1 MTITLNQQLLDLS
14 TPRVMAIMNLTP
26 DSFYDGGQL
35 KNHEQLLAKV
45 QQFIDEGASIIDLG
59 GYSTRPGAVNISVEE
74 EMSRVV
80 PVVQLIRE
88 HFKNIPLSVDT
99 FRSQVARS
107 ALEQGASMVNDVS
120 GATADDLM
128 LDLISEYQVPYVGMH
143 MRGTPQTM
151 STLTDYQDI
160 VFEIR
165 YFFSTLAEKAAK
177 RNINDLIIDP
187 GLGFAKTIAQN
198 FHLLYHLEAFKLLDL
213 PVLIGLSRKSMIY
226 KTLNTTPENA
236 LNGSSALHMA
246 ALERGAHLLRVHD
259 VKEAQ
264 ECIKLYTQLRNAA
277 SSYEIVPLKK

>member
-26 DSFYDGGQL
+26 DSFYDGGKL
-35 KNHEQLLAKV
+35 KNHEQVLAKV

-59 GYSTRPGAVNISVEE
+59 GYSTRPGAIYISIEE
-74 EMSRVV
+74 EISRVI
-80 PVVQLIRE
+80 PVVRLIRE
-88 HFKNIPLSVDT
+88 HFKAIPLSVDT
-99 FRSQVARS
+99 FRSQVARA

-128 LDLISEYQVPYVGMH
+128 LDLIAEYQVPYVGMH

-151 STLTDYQDI
+151 NTLTDYQDI

-165 YFFSTLAEKAAK
+165 YFFSTLAEEAAK

-198 FHLLYHLEAFKLLDL
+198 FHLLYHLDAFKLLEL

-264 ECIKLYTQLRNAA
+264 ECIKLFTQLRDAA
-277 SSYEIVPLKK
+277 T

>member
-26 DSFYDGGQL
+26 DSFYDGGKL
-35 KNHEQLLAKV
+35 KNHEQVLAKV

-59 GYSTRPGAVNISVEE
+59 GYSTRPGAADISVEE
-74 EMSRVV
+74 EISRVI

-88 HFKNIPLSVDT
+88 HFRAIPLSVDT
-99 FRSQVARS
+99 FRSQVARA

-128 LDLISEYQVPYVGMH
+128 LDLIAEYQVPYVGMH

-151 STLTDYQDI
+151 NTLTDYQDI

-165 YFFSTLAEKAAK
+165 YFFSTLAEEVAK

-198 FHLLYHLEAFKLLDL
+198 FHLLYHLDAFKLLEL

-264 ECIKLYTQLRNAA
+264 ECIKLFTQLRDAA
-277 SSYEIVPLKK
+277 T

>member
-26 DSFYDGGQL
+26 DSFYDGGEL

-198 FHLLYHLEAFKLLDL
+198 FHLLYHLDAFKLLDL

-264 ECIKLYTQLRNAA
+264 ECIKLYTQLRDAA
-277 SSYEIVPLKK
+277 S

>member
-80 PVVQLIRE
+80 PVVKLIRE
-88 HFKNIPLSVDT
+88 HFKDIPLSVDT

-198 FHLLYHLEAFKLLDL
+198 FHLLYHLDAFKLLDL
-213 PVLIGLSRKSMIY
+213 PILIGLSRKSMIY
-226 KTLNTTPENA
+226 KTLNTSPENA

-264 ECIKLYTQLRNAA
+264 ECIKLYTQLRDAA
-277 SSYEIVPLKK
+277 S

>member
-26 DSFYDGGQL
+26 DSFYDGGKL
-35 KNHEQLLAKV
+35 KNHEQVLAKV

-59 GYSTRPGAVNISVEE
+59 GYSTRPGAADISVEE
-74 EMSRVV
+74 EISRVI

-88 HFKNIPLSVDT
+88 HFRAIPLSVDT
-99 FRSQVARS
+99 FRSQVARA

-128 LDLISEYQVPYVGMH
+128 LDLIAEYQVPYVGMH

-151 STLTDYQDI
+151 NTLTDYQDI

-165 YFFSTLAEKAAK
+165 YFFSTLAEEAAK

-198 FHLLYHLEAFKLLDL
+198 FHLLYHLDAFKLIEL

-264 ECIKLYTQLRNAA
+264 ECIKLFTQLRDAA
-277 SSYEIVPLKK
+277 T

>member
-26 DSFYDGGQL
+26 DSFYDGGKL
-35 KNHEQLLAKV
+35 KNHEQVLAKV

-59 GYSTRPGAVNISVEE
+59 GYSTRPGAIYISIEE
-74 EMSRVV
+74 EISRVI
-80 PVVQLIRE
+80 PVVRLIRE
-88 HFKNIPLSVDT
+88 HFKAIPLSVDT
-99 FRSQVARS
+99 FRSQVARA

-128 LDLISEYQVPYVGMH
+128 LDLIAEYQVPYVGMH

-151 STLTDYQDI
+151 NTLTDYQDI

-165 YFFSTLAEKAAK
+165 YFFSTLAEEAAK
-177 RNINDLIIDP
+177 RNINDLIVDP

-198 FHLLYHLEAFKLLDL
+198 FHLLYHLDAFKLLEL

-264 ECIKLYTQLRNAA
+264 ECIKLFTQLRDAA
-277 SSYEIVPLKK
+277 T

>member
-26 DSFYDGGQL
+26 DSFYDGGKL
-35 KNHEQLLAKV
+35 KNHEQVLAKV

-59 GYSTRPGAVNISVEE
+59 GYSTRPGAADISVEE
-74 EMSRVV
+74 EISRVI
-80 PVVQLIRE
+80 PVVRLIRE
-88 HFKNIPLSVDT
+88 HFKAIPLSVDT
-99 FRSQVARS
+99 FRSQVARA

-128 LDLISEYQVPYVGMH
+128 LDLIAEYQVPYVGMH

-151 STLTDYQDI
+151 NTLTDYQDI

-165 YFFSTLAEKAAK
+165 YFFSTLAEEAAK
-177 RNINDLIIDP
+177 RNINDLIVDP

-198 FHLLYHLEAFKLLDL
+198 FHLLYHLDAFKLLEL

-264 ECIKLYTQLRNAA
+264 ECIKLFTQLRDAA
-277 SSYEIVPLKK
+277 T

>member
-26 DSFYDGGQL
+26 DSFYDGGKL
-35 KNHEQLLAKV
+35 KNHEQVLAKV

-59 GYSTRPGAVNISVEE
+59 GYSTRPGAADISVEE
-74 EMSRVV
+74 EISRVI

-88 HFKNIPLSVDT
+88 HFRAIPLSVDT
-99 FRSQVARS
+99 FRSQVARA
-107 ALEQGASMVNDVS
+107 ALDQGASMVNDVS

-128 LDLISEYQVPYVGMH
+128 LDLIAEYQVPYVGMH

-151 STLTDYQDI
+151 NTLTDYQDI

-165 YFFSTLAEKAAK
+165 YFFSTLAEEAAK

-198 FHLLYHLEAFKLLDL
+198 FHLLYHLDAFKLLEL

-264 ECIKLYTQLRNAA
+264 ECIKLFTQLRDAA
-277 SSYEIVPLKK
+277 T

>member
-151 STLTDYQDI
+151 ITLTDYQDI

-198 FHLLYHLEAFKLLDL
+198 FHLLYHLDAFKLLDL

-264 ECIKLYTQLRNAA
+264 ECIKLYTQLRDAA
-277 SSYEIVPLKK
+277 S

>member
-14 TPRVMAIMNLTP
+14 TPRVMAVMNLTP
-26 DSFYDGGQL
+26 DSFYDGGKL
-35 KNHEQLLAKV
+35 KNHEQLLSKV

-59 GYSTRPGAVNISVEE
+59 GYSTRPGAIDISIEE
-74 EMSRVV
+74 EISRVI
-80 PVVQLIRE
+80 PVVRLIRE
-88 HFKNIPLSVDT
+88 HFKAIPLSVDT
-99 FRSQVARS
+99 FRSQVARA

-128 LDLISEYQVPYVGMH
+128 LDLIAEYQVPYVGMH

-151 STLTDYQDI
+151 NTLTDYQDI

-165 YFFSTLAEKAAK
+165 YFFSTLAEEAAK
-177 RNINDLIIDP
+177 RNINDLIVDP

-198 FHLLYHLEAFKLLDL
+198 FHLLYHLDAFKLLEL

-264 ECIKLYTQLRNAA
+264 ECIKLFTQLRDAA
-277 SSYEIVPLKK
+277 T

>member
-26 DSFYDGGQL
+26 DSFYDGGKL
-35 KNHEQLLAKV
+35 KNHDQLLSRV

-59 GYSTRPGAVNISVEE
+59 GYSTRPGADDISVEE
-74 EMSRVV
+74 EISRVI
-80 PVVQLIRE
+80 PVVRLIRE
-88 HFKNIPLSVDT
+88 HFKAIPMSVDT
-99 FRSQVARS
+99 FRSQVARA

-128 LDLISEYQVPYVGMH
+128 LDLIAEYQVPYVGMH

-151 STLTDYQDI
+151 NTLTDYQDI

-165 YFFSTLAEKAAK
+165 YFFSTLAEEVAK

-198 FHLLYHLEAFKLLDL
+198 FHLLYHLDAFKLLEL

-264 ECIKLYTQLRNAA
+264 ECIKLFTQLRDAA
-277 SSYEIVPLKK
+277 T

>member
-1 MTITLNQQLLDLS
+1 
-14 TPRVMAIMNLTP
+14 MAIMNLTP

-151 STLTDYQDI
+151 ITLTDYQDI

-198 FHLLYHLEAFKLLDL
+198 FHLLYHLDAFKLLDL

-264 ECIKLYTQLRNAA
+264 ECIKLYTQLRDAA
-277 SSYEIVPLKK
+277 S

>member
-14 TPRVMAIMNLTP
+14 IPRVMAIMNLTP

-264 ECIKLYTQLRNAA
+264 ECIKLYTQLRDAA
-277 SSYEIVPLKK
+277 S

>member
-26 DSFYDGGQL
+26 DSFYDGGKL
-35 KNHEQLLAKV
+35 KNHEQVLAKV

-59 GYSTRPGAVNISVEE
+59 GYSTRPGAAYISVEE
-74 EMSRVV
+74 EISRVI

-88 HFKNIPLSVDT
+88 HFRAIPLSVDT
-99 FRSQVARS
+99 FRSQVARA

-128 LDLISEYQVPYVGMH
+128 LDLIAEYQVPYVGMH

-151 STLTDYQDI
+151 NTLTDYQDI

-165 YFFSTLAEKAAK
+165 YFFSTLAEEVAK
-177 RNINDLIIDP
+177 RNINDLIVDP

-198 FHLLYHLEAFKLLDL
+198 FHLLYHLDAFKLLEL

-264 ECIKLYTQLRNAA
+264 ECIKLFTQLRDAA
-277 SSYEIVPLKK
+277 T

>member
-26 DSFYDGGQL
+26 DSFYDGGKL

-59 GYSTRPGAVNISVEE
+59 GYSTRPGAADISVEE
-74 EMSRVV
+74 EISRVI
-80 PVVQLIRE
+80 PVVRLIRE
-88 HFKNIPLSVDT
+88 HFKAIPLSVDT
-99 FRSQVARS
+99 FRSQVARA

-128 LDLISEYQVPYVGMH
+128 LDLIAEYQVPYVGMH

-151 STLTDYQDI
+151 NTLTDYQDI

-165 YFFSTLAEKAAK
+165 YFFSTLAEEAAK

-198 FHLLYHLEAFKLLDL
+198 FHLLYHLDAFKLLEL

-264 ECIKLYTQLRNAA
+264 ECIKLFTQLRDAA
-277 SSYEIVPLKK
+277 T

>member
-143 MRGTPQTM
+143 MKGTPQTM
-151 STLTDYQDI
+151 ITLTDYQDI

-198 FHLLYHLEAFKLLDL
+198 FHLLYHLEAFNLLDL

-264 ECIKLYTQLRNAA
+264 ECIKLYTQLRDAA
-277 SSYEIVPLKK
+277 S

>member
-1 MTITLNQQLLDLS
+1 MTITLNQQLLDLN

-26 DSFYDGGQL
+26 DSFYDGGKL
-35 KNHEQLLAKV
+35 KNHDQLLSRV

-59 GYSTRPGAVNISVEE
+59 GYSTRPGAADISVEE
-74 EMSRVV
+74 EISRVI

-88 HFKNIPLSVDT
+88 HFRAIPLSVDT
-99 FRSQVARS
+99 FRSQVARA

-128 LDLISEYQVPYVGMH
+128 LDLIAEYQVPYVGMH

-151 STLTDYQDI
+151 NTLTDYQDI

-165 YFFSTLAEKAAK
+165 YFFSTLAEEAAK

-198 FHLLYHLEAFKLLDL
+198 FHLLYHLDAFKLLEL

-264 ECIKLYTQLRNAA
+264 ECIKLFTQLRDAA
-277 SSYEIVPLKK
+277 T

>member
-26 DSFYDGGQL
+26 DSFYDGGKL
-35 KNHEQLLAKV
+35 KNHEQVLAKV

-59 GYSTRPGAVNISVEE
+59 GYSTRPGAADISVEE
-74 EMSRVV
+74 EISRVI

-88 HFKNIPLSVDT
+88 HFRAIPLSVDT
-99 FRSQVARS
+99 FRSQVARA

-128 LDLISEYQVPYVGMH
+128 LDLIAEYQVPYVGMH

-151 STLTDYQDI
+151 NTLTDYQDI

-177 RNINDLIIDP
+177 RNINDLIVDP

-198 FHLLYHLEAFKLLDL
+198 FHLLYHLDAFKLIEL

-264 ECIKLYTQLRNAA
+264 ECIKLFTQLRDAA
-277 SSYEIVPLKK
+277 T

>member
-26 DSFYDGGQL
+26 DSFYDGGKL
-35 KNHEQLLAKV
+35 KNHDQLLSRV

-59 GYSTRPGAVNISVEE
+59 GYSTRPGADDISVEE
-74 EMSRVV
+74 EISRVI

-88 HFKNIPLSVDT
+88 HFKAIPLSVDT
-99 FRSQVARS
+99 FRSQVARA

-128 LDLISEYQVPYVGMH
+128 LDLIAEYQVPYVGMH

-151 STLTDYQDI
+151 NTLTDYQDI

-165 YFFSTLAEKAAK
+165 YFFSTLAEEAAK

-198 FHLLYHLEAFKLLDL
+198 FHLLYHLDAFKLLEL

-264 ECIKLYTQLRNAA
+264 ECIKLFTQLRDAA
-277 SSYEIVPLKK
+277 T

>member
-26 DSFYDGGQL
+26 DSFYDGGKL
-35 KNHEQLLAKV
+35 KNHDQLLSRV

-59 GYSTRPGAVNISVEE
+59 GYSTRPGAADISVEE
-74 EMSRVV
+74 EISRVI

-88 HFKNIPLSVDT
+88 HFRAIPLSVDT
-99 FRSQVARS
+99 FRSQVARA

-128 LDLISEYQVPYVGMH
+128 LDLIAEYQVPYVGMH

-151 STLTDYQDI
+151 NTLTDYQDI

-165 YFFSTLAEKAAK
+165 YFFSTLAEEAAK

-198 FHLLYHLEAFKLLDL
+198 FHLLYHLDAFKLLEL

-264 ECIKLYTQLRNAA
+264 ECIKLFTQLRDAA
-277 SSYEIVPLKK
+277 T

>member
-26 DSFYDGGQL
+26 DSFYDGGKL
-35 KNHEQLLAKV
+35 KNHDQLLAKV

-59 GYSTRPGAVNISVEE
+59 GYSTRPGAADISVEE
-74 EMSRVV
+74 EMSRVI

-88 HFKNIPLSVDT
+88 HFRAIPLSVDT
-99 FRSQVARS
+99 FRSQVARA

-128 LDLISEYQVPYVGMH
+128 LDLIAEYQVPYVGMH

-151 STLTDYQDI
+151 NTLTDYQDI

-165 YFFSTLAEKAAK
+165 YFFSTLAEEAAK

-198 FHLLYHLEAFKLLDL
+198 FHLLYHLDAFKLLEL

-264 ECIKLYTQLRNAA
+264 ECIKLFTQLRDAA
-277 SSYEIVPLKK
+277 T

>member
-26 DSFYDGGQL
+26 DSFYDGGKL

-45 QQFIDEGASIIDLG
+45 QQFIDEEASIIDLG
-59 GYSTRPGAVNISVEE
+59 GYSTSPGAADISVEE
-74 EMSRVV
+74 EISRVI

-88 HFKNIPLSVDT
+88 HFRAIPLSVDT
-99 FRSQVARS
+99 FRSQVARA

-128 LDLISEYQVPYVGMH
+128 LDLIAEYQVPYVGMH

-151 STLTDYQDI
+151 NTLTDYQDI

-165 YFFSTLAEKAAK
+165 YFFSTLAEEAAK

-198 FHLLYHLEAFKLLDL
+198 FHLLYHLDAFKLLEL

-264 ECIKLYTQLRNAA
+264 ECIKLFTQLRDAA
-277 SSYEIVPLKK
+277 T

>member
-26 DSFYDGGQL
+26 DSFYDGGEL

-88 HFKNIPLSVDT
+88 HFKDIPLSVDT

-165 YFFSTLAEKAAK
+165 YFFSTLAEKTAK

-198 FHLLYHLEAFKLLDL
+198 FHLLYHLDAFKLLDL

-264 ECIKLYTQLRNAA
+264 ECIKLYTQLRDAA
-277 SSYEIVPLKK
+277 S

>member
-1 MTITLNQQLLDLS
+1 
-14 TPRVMAIMNLTP
+14 
-26 DSFYDGGQL
+26 
-35 KNHEQLLAKV
+35 
-45 QQFIDEGASIIDLG
+45 
-59 GYSTRPGAVNISVEE
+59 
-74 EMSRVV
+74 
-80 PVVQLIRE
+80 VVQLIRE
-88 HFKNIPLSVDT
+88 HFRAIPLSVDT
-99 FRSQVARS
+99 FRSQVARA

-128 LDLISEYQVPYVGMH
+128 LDLIAEYQVPYVGMH

-151 STLTDYQDI
+151 NTLTDYQDI

-165 YFFSTLAEKAAK
+165 YFFSTLAEEAAK
-177 RNINDLIIDP
+177 RNINDLIVDP

-198 FHLLYHLEAFKLLDL
+198 FHLLYHLDAFKLLEL

-264 ECIKLYTQLRNAA
+264 ECIKLFTQLRDAA
-277 SSYEIVPLKK
+277 T

>member
-26 DSFYDGGQL
+26 DSFYDGGKL
-35 KNHEQLLAKV
+35 KNHDQLLSRV

-59 GYSTRPGAVNISVEE
+59 GYSTRPGAADISVEE
-74 EMSRVV
+74 EISRVI
-80 PVVQLIRE
+80 PVVRLIRE
-88 HFKNIPLSVDT
+88 HFKAIPLSVDT
-99 FRSQVARS
+99 FRSQVART

-128 LDLISEYQVPYVGMH
+128 LDLIAEYQVPYVGMH

-151 STLTDYQDI
+151 NTLTDYQDI

-165 YFFSTLAEKAAK
+165 YFFSTLAEEAAK
-177 RNINDLIIDP
+177 RNINDLIVDP

-198 FHLLYHLEAFKLLDL
+198 FHLLYHLDAFKLLEL

-264 ECIKLYTQLRNAA
+264 ECIKLFTQLRDAA
-277 SSYEIVPLKK
+277 T

>member
-26 DSFYDGGQL
+26 DSFYDGGKL
-35 KNHEQLLAKV
+35 KNHEQVLAKV

-59 GYSTRPGAVNISVEE
+59 GYSTRPGAIDISIEE
-74 EMSRVV
+74 EISRVI
-80 PVVQLIRE
+80 PVVRLIHE
-88 HFKNIPLSVDT
+88 HFKAIPLSVDT
-99 FRSQVARS
+99 FRSQVARA

-128 LDLISEYQVPYVGMH
+128 LDLIAEYQVPYVGMH

-151 STLTDYQDI
+151 NTLTDYQDI

-165 YFFSTLAEKAAK
+165 YFFSTLAEEAAK

-198 FHLLYHLEAFKLLDL
+198 FHLLYHLDAFKLLEL

-264 ECIKLYTQLRNAA
+264 ECIKLFTQLRDAA
-277 SSYEIVPLKK
+277 T

>member
-26 DSFYDGGQL
+26 DSFYDGGKL
-35 KNHEQLLAKV
+35 KNHEQVLAKV

-59 GYSTRPGAVNISVEE
+59 GYSTRPGAADISVEE
-74 EMSRVV
+74 EISRVI
-80 PVVQLIRE
+80 PVVQLISE
-88 HFKNIPLSVDT
+88 HFRAIPLSVDT
-99 FRSQVARS
+99 FRSQVARA

-128 LDLISEYQVPYVGMH
+128 LDLIAEYQVPYVGMH

-151 STLTDYQDI
+151 NTLTDYQDI

-165 YFFSTLAEKAAK
+165 YFFSTLAEEAAK

-198 FHLLYHLEAFKLLDL
+198 FHLLYHLDAFKLLEL

-264 ECIKLYTQLRNAA
+264 ECIKLFTQLRDAA
-277 SSYEIVPLKK
+277 T

>member
-14 TPRVMAIMNLTP
+14 TPRVMAVMNLTP
-26 DSFYDGGQL
+26 DSFYDGGKL
-35 KNHEQLLAKV
+35 KNHEQVLAKV

-59 GYSTRPGAVNISVEE
+59 GYSTRPGAADISVEE
-74 EMSRVV
+74 EISRVI

-88 HFKNIPLSVDT
+88 HFRAIPLSVDT
-99 FRSQVARS
+99 FRSQVARA

-128 LDLISEYQVPYVGMH
+128 LDLIAEYQVPYVGMH

-151 STLTDYQDI
+151 NTLTDYQDI

-165 YFFSTLAEKAAK
+165 YFFSTLAEEAAK

-198 FHLLYHLEAFKLLDL
+198 FHLLYHLDAFKLLEL

-264 ECIKLYTQLRNAA
+264 ECIKLFTQLRDAA
-277 SSYEIVPLKK
+277 T

>member
-74 EMSRVV
+74 EMSRVI

-88 HFKNIPLSVDT
+88 HFKVIPLSVDT

-198 FHLLYHLEAFKLLDL
+198 FHLLYHLDAFKLLDL

-226 KTLNTTPENA
+226 KTLNTSPENA

-246 ALERGAHLLRVHD
+246 ALERGAHFLRVHD

-264 ECIKLYTQLRNAA
+264 ECIKLYTQLRDAA
-277 SSYEIVPLKK
+277 S

>member
-26 DSFYDGGQL
+26 DSFYDGGKL
-35 KNHEQLLAKV
+35 KNHEQVLAKV
-45 QQFIDEGASIIDLG
+45 QQFIDEEASIIDLG
-59 GYSTRPGAVNISVEE
+59 GYSTRPGAADISVEE
-74 EMSRVV
+74 EISRVI

-88 HFKNIPLSVDT
+88 HFRAIPLSVDT
-99 FRSQVARS
+99 FRSQVARA

-128 LDLISEYQVPYVGMH
+128 LDLIAEYQVPYVGMH

-151 STLTDYQDI
+151 NTLTDYQYI

-165 YFFSTLAEKAAK
+165 YFFSTLAEEAAK

-198 FHLLYHLEAFKLLDL
+198 FHLLYHLDAFKLLEL
-213 PVLIGLSRKSMIY
+213 PVLIGLSRKYMIY

-264 ECIKLYTQLRNAA
+264 ECIKLFTQLRDAA
-277 SSYEIVPLKK
+277 T

>member
-14 TPRVMAIMNLTP
+14 TPRVMAVMNLTP
-26 DSFYDGGQL
+26 DSFYDGGKL

-59 GYSTRPGAVNISVEE
+59 GYSTRPGAADISVEDE
-74 EMSRVV
+74 ISRVI

-88 HFKNIPLSVDT
+88 HFKAIPLSVDT
-99 FRSQVARS
+99 FRSQVARA

-128 LDLISEYQVPYVGMH
+128 LDLIAEYQVPYVGMH

-151 STLTDYQDI
+151 NTLTDYQDI

-165 YFFSTLAEKAAK
+165 YFFSTLAEEAAK

-198 FHLLYHLEAFKLLDL
+198 FHLLYHLDAFKLLEL

-264 ECIKLYTQLRNAA
+264 ECIKLFTQLRDAA
-277 SSYEIVPLKK
+277 T

>member
-1 MTITLNQQLLDLS
+1 MTITLNQQLLGLS

-26 DSFYDGGQL
+26 DSFYDGGKL
-35 KNHEQLLAKV
+35 KNHEQVLAKV

-59 GYSTRPGAVNISVEE
+59 GYSTRPGAADISVEE
-74 EMSRVV
+74 EISRVI

-88 HFKNIPLSVDT
+88 HFRAIPLSVDT
-99 FRSQVARS
+99 FRSQVARA

-128 LDLISEYQVPYVGMH
+128 LDLIAEYQVPYVGMH

-151 STLTDYQDI
+151 NTLTDYQDI

-165 YFFSTLAEKAAK
+165 YFFSTLAEEAAK

-198 FHLLYHLEAFKLLDL
+198 FHLLYHLDAFKLIEL

-264 ECIKLYTQLRNAA
+264 ECIKLFTQLRDAA
-277 SSYEIVPLKK
+277 T

>member
-26 DSFYDGGQL
+26 DSFYDGGKL
-35 KNHEQLLAKV
+35 KNHEQVLAKV

-59 GYSTRPGAVNISVEE
+59 GYSTRPGAADISVEE
-74 EMSRVV
+74 EISRVI
-80 PVVQLIRE
+80 PVVQFIRE
-88 HFKNIPLSVDT
+88 HFRAIPLSVDT
-99 FRSQVARS
+99 FRSQVARA

-128 LDLISEYQVPYVGMH
+128 LDLIAEYQVPYVGMH

-151 STLTDYQDI
+151 NTLTDYQDI

-165 YFFSTLAEKAAK
+165 YFFSTLAEEAAK

-198 FHLLYHLEAFKLLDL
+198 FHLLYHLDAFKLLEL

-264 ECIKLYTQLRNAA
+264 ECIKLFTQLRDAA
-277 SSYEIVPLKK
+277 T

>member
-14 TPRVMAIMNLTP
+14 TPRVMAVMNLTP
-26 DSFYDGGQL
+26 DSFYDGGKL

-45 QQFIDEGASIIDLG
+45 QQFIEEGASIIDLG
-59 GYSTRPGAVNISVEE
+59 GYSTRPDATDISVEE
-74 EMSRVV
+74 EMSRVI
-80 PVVQLIRE
+80 PVVSLIRE
-88 HFKNIPLSVDT
+88 HFKSIPLSVDT
-99 FRSQVARS
+99 FRSQVARA

-128 LDLISEYQVPYVGMH
+128 LDLIAEYQVPYVGMH

-151 STLTDYQDI
+151 KTLTDYQDI

-187 GLGFAKTIAQN
+187 GLGFAKTIPQN
-198 FHLLYHLEAFKLLDL
+198 FHLLYHLDAFKLLEL
-213 PVLIGLSRKSMIY
+213 PLLIGLSRKSMIY

-246 ALERGAHLLRVHD
+246 ALERGAHVLRVHD

-264 ECIKLYTQLRNAA
+264 ECIKLFTQLRDAA
-277 SSYEIVPLKK
+277 T

>member
-88 HFKNIPLSVDT
+88 HFKDIPLSVDT

-264 ECIKLYTQLRNAA
+264 ECIKLYTQLRDAA
-277 SSYEIVPLKK
+277 S

>member
-26 DSFYDGGQL
+26 DSFYDGGKL
-35 KNHEQLLAKV
+35 KNHEQLLAQV

-59 GYSTRPGAVNISVEE
+59 GYSTRPGAADISVEE
-74 EMSRVV
+74 EMSRVIPAV
-80 PVVQLIRE
+80 RIIRE
-88 HFKNIPLSVDT
+88 HYKDIPLSVDT
-99 FRSQVARS
+99 FRSQVARA

-120 GATADDLM
+120 GSTADNQM
-128 LDLISEYQVPYVGMH
+128 LDLIAEHQVPYVGMH

-151 STLTDYQDI
+151 NTLTDYPDI

-165 YFFSTLAEKAAK
+165 YFFSTLAEEAAK

-198 FHLLYHLEAFKLLDL
+198 FHLLYHLDAFKLLEL

-264 ECIKLYTQLRNAA
+264 ECIKLFTQLRDAA
-277 SSYEIVPLKK
+277 T